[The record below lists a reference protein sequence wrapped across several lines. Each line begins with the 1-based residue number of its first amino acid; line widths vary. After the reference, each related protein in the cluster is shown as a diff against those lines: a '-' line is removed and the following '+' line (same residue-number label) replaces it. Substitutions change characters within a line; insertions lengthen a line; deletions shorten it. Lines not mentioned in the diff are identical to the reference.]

1 MTVPPE
7 LHSGR
12 DAKNLSLESEEW
24 TSPRP
29 ISTGRLHASPRFH
42 LRPINPVIFW
52 GPYQVNPVGILI
64 LERAS
69 RLDAFS
75 GYPFR
80 T

>member
-1 MTVPPE
+1 MSVV
-7 LHSGR
+7 
-12 DAKNLSLESEEW
+12 

-29 ISTGRLHASPRFH
+29 ISIGQLHALTALPH
-42 LRPINPVIFW
+42 PTYHPVICW
-52 GPYQVNPVGILI
+52 GPYQVNPVGAII

-75 GYPFR
+75 GYHFR